1 MKLLSIA
8 SGSSGN
14 SIYIGSDY
22 TNILVDAGISNKRI
36 EEGLK
41 SIGLSCS
48 SINAICITHEHSDH
62 IRALGVLS
70 RKYEIPVYATQGT
83 IDAILKDYTLGEYS
97 HDIFRPIEPDK
108 DFSIG
113 DISVHPF
120 SIYHDAADP
129 VGYKFS
135 ADGKRAAIATDMGHF
150 DDYIVNELMGLHAVL
165 LESNHDIRML
175 ETGSYPYYL
184 KRRILS
190 DCGHL
195 SNENCGRLICRILN
209 DDMRAIF
216 LGHLSKENN
225 YPDLAFEAVR
235 CEITQDPC
243 KYMPDELNIVVAS
256 RDHPSCFIEL

>member
-14 SIYIGSDY
+14 SIYIGSQY

-36 EEGLK
+36 EEGLR
-41 SIGLSCS
+41 SIGLGCS
-48 SINAICITHEHSDH
+48 DINAICITHEHSDH
-62 IRALGVLS
+62 IKALGVLA

-83 IDAILKDYTLGEYS
+83 IDAILRDITLGDYS
-97 HDIFRPIEPDK
+97 HEIFRPIVSDDE
-108 DFSIG
+108 FMIG
-113 DISVHPF
+113 DITVHPF

-129 VGYKFS
+129 VGYRFAS
-135 ADGKRAAIATDMGHF
+135 DGKRIAIATDMGHY
-150 DDYIVNELMGLHAVL
+150 DDYIINELMGLNAVL
-165 LESNHDIRML
+165 IESNHDIRML

-195 SNENCGRLICRILN
+195 SNENCGKLLCRIVN
-209 DDMRAIF
+209 DDMKAIF

-235 CEITQDPC
+235 CEISQDPC
-243 KYMPDELNIVVAS
+243 KYGPDDLNIIVAK
-256 RDHPSCFIEL
+256 RDCPSCFVEI